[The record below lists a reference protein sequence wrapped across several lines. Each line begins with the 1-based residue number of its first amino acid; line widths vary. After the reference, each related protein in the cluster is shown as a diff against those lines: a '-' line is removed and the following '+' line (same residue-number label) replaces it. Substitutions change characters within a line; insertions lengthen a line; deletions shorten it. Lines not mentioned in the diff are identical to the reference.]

1 MKSSELVTVTP
12 KHKGVVIG
20 EMTEHREII
29 KKYAEKGYCFVTV
42 IPTATHENSIWLLKN
57 K

>member
-1 MKSSELVTVTP
+1 MKSSEFVIVTP
-12 KHKGVVIG
+12 KNKGVVIG

-42 IPTATHENSIWLLKN
+42 IQRLPTKIRFSF
-57 K
+57 